1 MGYATGPS
9 TGQELTLTGGKQMLY
24 GGAVKLLTTG
34 VKGIVDNNALIKA
47 KKEVITTSLD
57 TSV

>member
-1 MGYATGPS
+1 
-9 TGQELTLTGGKQMLY
+9 LLY
-24 GGAVKLLTTG
+24 GGAIKLLVTG
-34 VKGIVDNNALIKA
+34 VKGIVDNNALIRA